1 MRERQIGFIG
11 VGLMGHGMAKNIVE
25 KGWPLTVLAHRKR
38 EAIDDLKS
46 RGAREAATP
55 RAVADESDVVVL
67 CVTGSP
73 QVEAIVQGRTDS
85 PQRESL
91 CSSSTARPRSRPR
104 RDASP
109 RPSRRSGVTLID
121 APLSRTPKDAWEGT
135 LDVMVGGDTAS
146 VARAR
151 PILEA
156 FAGRIVE
163 TGPVGTGHTM
173 KLLNNFLSMGY
184 AAIYSEALMV
194 GAKAGLSPAVFDA
207 VIRNGRMD
215 CPFYRTFFQY
225 VIERDRNAHRFT
237 LANALKDVSYLA
249 GFAQALGVANPVGA
263 RCGIPSRRL
272 RRRAT
277 ARTTC
282 RCCPTW
288 WRSGTGLRSRRAGG
302 RVAQRSGL
310 VSDPA
315 EPPDHPRSARGRA
328 RRAGNSR
335 ARSGGENRKP
345 SSAWVAASRD

>member
-1 MRERQIGFIG
+1 MKERVGFIG

-38 EAIDDLKS
+38 EAVDDLKK
-46 RGAREAATP
+46 RGAEEAAST
-55 RAVADESDVVVL
+55 REIAEKSDIVLL

-73 QVEAIVQGRTDS
+73 QVEAIVQGSDGLAS
-85 PQRESL
+85 AGKPL
-91 CSSSTARPRSRPR
+91 LVIDCSTSEPASTR
-104 RDASP
+104 RLAETLAP
-109 RPSRRSGVTLID
+109 LGMTLID

-135 LDVMVGGDTAS
+135 LDVMVGGDPAS
-146 VARAR
+146 VQRAR

-156 FAGRIVE
+156 FAGRVVE

-194 GAKAGLSPAVFDA
+194 GAKAGLEPAVFDA

-225 VIERDRNAHRFT
+225 VIERDRDAHRFT

-263 RCGIPSRRL
+263 AVRNSFAQAV
-272 RRRAT
+272 AT
-277 ARTTC
+277 GHGGDYVPMLSDLVAE
-282 RCCPTW
+282 W
-288 WRSGTGLRSRRAGG
+288 NGTSLA
-302 RVAQRSGL
+302 
-310 VSDPA
+310 P
-315 EPPDHPRSARGRA
+315 
-328 RRAGNSR
+328 
-335 ARSGGENRKP
+335 
-345 SSAWVAASRD
+345 